1 MDVNKPIT
9 NPALL
14 NAIKVMKENSSKKW
28 QFVKA
33 LYNAKFLI
41 PALVD
46 LDDSVLKEIIRK
58 KTIISLAHISNNE
71 GDKYLMGFTDWIELK
86 KWKNVE
92 RQKALILTYKDCR
105 EIVLRNLSVYTGCNK
120 SSWR

>member
-58 KTIISLAHISNNE
+58 KP
-71 GDKYLMGFTDWIELK
+71 
-86 KWKNVE
+86 
-92 RQKALILTYKDCR
+92 
-105 EIVLRNLSVYTGCNK
+105 
-120 SSWR
+120 